1 MPSRS
6 SFESYLWD
14 NKGHSPKN
22 CASVSLQD
30 HLDGLPS
37 LVGVAIATST
47 GGPPALTEVLR
58 GLPPS
63 ISSKAAFFLVQ
74 HGPEWMLSTF
84 TSRIQGD
91 TSLEVVLG
99 SQGMPVKPGH
109 LYLAPGDRHLTVR
122 PGHYTLKVSN
132 DPPENFVRPA
142 ADPLFHSTAE
152 AFGRYCVGVILT
164 GMGRDGTRGAAYIH
178 RVGGVVLAQDPSSAM
193 APLWR
198 TTPAAN

>member
-1 MPSRS
+1 M
-6 SFESYLWD
+6 
-14 NKGHSPKN
+14 
-22 CASVSLQD
+22 
-30 HLDGLPS
+30 
-37 LVGVAIATST
+37 
-47 GGPPALTEVLR
+47 
-58 GLPPS
+58 
-63 ISSKAAFFLVQ
+63 Q

-99 SQGMPVKPGH
+99 SQGMAVEPGH

-178 RVGGVVLAQDPSSAM
+178 KVGGVVLAQDPGSAM
-193 APLWR
+193 APSMPQTVIEAGLAKR
-198 TTPAAN
+198 TAPLSKMGSFIGREAEQLSGQLSQKLSETSKGP